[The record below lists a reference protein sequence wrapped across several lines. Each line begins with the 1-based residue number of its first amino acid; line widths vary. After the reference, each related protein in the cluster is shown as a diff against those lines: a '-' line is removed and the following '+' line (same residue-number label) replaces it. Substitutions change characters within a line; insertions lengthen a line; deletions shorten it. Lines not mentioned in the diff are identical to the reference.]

1 MPAPW
6 KPAADRAEIVV
17 RRSGQVKEVVA
28 TANGG
33 SIFALEAHH
42 LAAVIAG
49 ESKQLIPAQN
59 AVGNALV
66 LDAIWRRMHG

>member
-1 MPAPW
+1 VSAPW
-6 KPAADRAEIVV
+6 KPATDRAEIVV
-17 RRSGQVKEVVA
+17 RRSGQVEEVVA

-33 SIFALEAHH
+33 SVFALETHH

-66 LDAIWRRMHG
+66 LDTIWRRMHG